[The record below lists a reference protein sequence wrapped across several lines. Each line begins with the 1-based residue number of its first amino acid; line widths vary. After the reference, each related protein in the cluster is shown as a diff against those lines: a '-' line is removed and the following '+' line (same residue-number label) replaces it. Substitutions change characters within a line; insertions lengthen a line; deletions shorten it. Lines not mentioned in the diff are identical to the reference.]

1 MKNICQEI
9 KKFMMHPTVHT
20 LVLALTAMYLMFGV
34 LNAGFILV
42 QVLASLVDFFF
53 NHLSTDWNII
63 HIGDWRVVF
72 G

>member
-1 MKNICQEI
+1 MKDIFKKL

-42 QVLASLVDFFF
+42 QVLASLVDFFL
-53 NHLSTDWNII
+53 NHLPTDWNIVNVWDRGI
-63 HIGDWRVVF
+63 VF

>member
-1 MKNICQEI
+1 MKDIFKEV

-53 NHLSTDWNII
+53 HHLPAHGNVVHVWNGGI
-63 HIGDWRVVF
+63 VF

>member
-1 MKNICQEI
+1 
-9 KKFMMHPTVHT
+9 MMHPTVHT

-42 QVLASLVDFFF
+42 QVLASLVDFFL
-53 NHLSTDWNII
+53 NHLPTDWNIVNVWDRGI
-63 HIGDWRVVF
+63 VF

>member
-1 MKNICQEI
+1 MKDIFKEL

-42 QVLASLVDFFF
+42 QVLASLVDSFL
-53 NHLSTDWNII
+53 NHLPTDRNIVNVWDRGI
-63 HIGDWRVVF
+63 VF

>member
-20 LVLALTAMYLMFGV
+20 LILALTAMYLMFGV

-53 NHLSTDWNII
+53 NHLSTHGDII
-63 HIGDWRVVF
+63 HIGDWRIIF
-72 G
+72 R

>member
-1 MKNICQEI
+1 MKDIFKEL

-42 QVLASLVDFFF
+42 QVLASLVDFFL
-53 NHLSTDWNII
+53 NHLPTDWNIVNVWDRGI
-63 HIGDWRVVF
+63 VF

>member
-1 MKNICQEI
+1 MKDIFKQV

-20 LVLALTAMYLMFGV
+20 LILALTAMYLMFGV

-53 NHLSTDWNII
+53 HHLPTDWNVI
-63 HIGDWRVVF
+63 
-72 G
+72 